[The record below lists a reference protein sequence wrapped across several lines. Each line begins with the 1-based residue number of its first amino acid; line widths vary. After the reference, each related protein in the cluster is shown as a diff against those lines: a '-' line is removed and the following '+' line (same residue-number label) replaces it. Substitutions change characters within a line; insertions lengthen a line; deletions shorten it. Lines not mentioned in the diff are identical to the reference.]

1 MDQINFESQLQSYLI
16 HLEMEKGLAA
26 NTILSYKQELE
37 KFKHYLCRHKIDHV
51 NLSEQQAI
59 QYIKSEVIKGISIS
73 TQSHLIST
81 LKGFYRYLIEEGKT
95 DLNPL
100 TGIDFPKKWKILPK
114 YLTIEQVLSL
124 LKLPDMTK
132 ILGIRDKAIL
142 ELMYGTGLRI
152 SEVTFLKKENLFLD
166 ERFIRVMGKG
176 NKERV
181 IPLGEKTIKYL
192 EIYLRESRSKI
203 LKENGISHVFLNR
216 KGRQLTRQG
225 LWKIVKAYGQKMG
238 ISRILTPHTLRHS
251 FATHLVERGADLR
264 SVQLM
269 LGHSSISTTEI
280 YTYISKD
287 KVKKIYEKYHP
298 RSSEEKNK
306 NSTGS

>member
-1 MDQINFESQLQSYLI
+1 MFDKIGFENQVKSYLI
-16 HLEMEKGLAA
+16 HLEMEKGLST
-26 NTILSYKQELE
+26 NTIISYQQELE
-37 KFKHYLCRHKIDHV
+37 KFKYFLHRHKIDYV
-51 NLSEQQAI
+51 ILSEQKAI
-59 QYIKSEVIKGISIS
+59 EYIKSEVKKGISLS

-81 LKGFYRYLIEEGKT
+81 LKGFYRYLIAEGKT
-95 DLNPL
+95 DFNPI
-100 TGIDFPKKWKILPK
+100 TGIDFPKKWKVLPK

-124 LKLPDMTK
+124 LETPDMTT

-152 SEVTFLKKENLFLD
+152 SEVTHLKNDNLYLEEN
-166 ERFIRVMGKG
+166 FIRILGKG

-181 IPLGEKTIKYL
+181 IPLGEKAKKYL
-192 EIYLRESRSKI
+192 EIYLKESRCKI
-203 LKENGISHVFLNR
+203 LKDNQIPHVFLNR
-216 KGRQLTRQG
+216 KGRKLSRQG
-225 LWKIVKAYGQKMG
+225 LWKIIKSYGQKTG

-251 FATHLVERGADLR
+251 FATHLVEKGADLR

-298 RSSEEKNK
+298 RSDKVTK
-306 NSTGS
+306 KK